1 MLTRRNLFLFYML
14 IQTRRELGDLS
25 DQPFSWTF
33 HKFVRLLHIEELQD
47 ASVFS
52 SILLCIEFRSQG
64 NGKRKSSKGI
74 FFLFMIF
81 FFCKGIL
88 ALASYVFLGMKH
100 DYTSLSFGYFIYVRI
115 PLYFLFTRERD
126 EEEPTEQRKTPGTRF
141 CLHDTIDRSDDL
153 ILQKRNT

>member
-1 MLTRRNLFLFYML
+1 M
-14 IQTRRELGDLS
+14 
-25 DQPFSWTF
+25 
-33 HKFVRLLHIEELQD
+33 
-47 ASVFS
+47 
-52 SILLCIEFRSQG
+52 G
-64 NGKRKSSKGI
+64 NGKVVV
-74 FFLFMIF
+74 FLFMIF

-126 EEEPTEQRKTPGTRF
+126 EEPTEQRKTPGTRF